1 MKRATI
7 TFPDELE
14 QKISRYLNSQVTP
27 PTLSTLVQ
35 VALDDFLDRHA
46 WSARQYQPA
55 GGKPVLP
62 VSDAFVEADV
72 SLEHDKY
79 L

>member
-14 QKISRYLNSQVTP
+14 QKISRYLDSQMTP
-27 PTLSTLVQ
+27 PTLSMLVQ

-46 WSARQYQPA
+46 WSARQYCPA
-55 GGKPVLP
+55 TNKPDLP
-62 VSDAFVEADV
+62 VSDAPVEADV
-72 SLEHDKY
+72 SLEHDEY